1 VLDESRGVLYTTQY
15 RDRRYGNHKPK
26 EEENQMAKATGNKK
40 ATKVVVTTVEAPVST
55 SVQPVQDAIRDN
67 VLPIA
72 MERLVSLTEQLDE
85 IKALV
90 DDTKVRGIVTQ
101 VGARNELLMI
111 MQQVNLVDY
120 VMNGKVAKVVTT
132 PSKTATKIKD
142 VSAVISHLSATAQ
155 KKLRAEGIIYE
166 ALSEEKTVLRLN
178 DYKKEGE

>member
-1 VLDESRGVLYTTQY
+1 
-15 RDRRYGNHKPK
+15 
-26 EEENQMAKATGNKK
+26 MAKATGNKK
-40 ATKVVVTTVEAPVST
+40 ATKVVVTKVEAPVST
-55 SVQPVQDAIRDN
+55 SVQPVQDAIRDIGLT
-67 VLPIA
+67 VA

-166 ALSEEKTVLRLN
+166 ALAEEKTVLRLN
-178 DYKKEGE
+178 DAKEDKS